1 MNSLLARPGELLSK
15 HLLRVAELAE
25 RLADDLR
32 LGLGEQAR
40 IAGALHDL
48 GKGDAGAQE
57 RYASHVKA
65 LPSSWTRKRRTGA
78 PGHEIVSFAVAYGI
92 LEKLGLPKGDI
103 AVILLAIL
111 RHHQAMATL
120 DERLS
125 ELDRRKW
132 FKGKADLSALS
143 SIVSSA
149 LGRQVSIESWPRN
162 REELRKTAM
171 QVWQRCCHDARGDL
185 RVQLRAKLLTGVV
198 IAADYHVASAS
209 GGSGRRSR
217 FSVELERFF
226 ESLEKLKREVGSGG

>member
-1 MNSLLARPGELLSK
+1 VSRLLARAGEPLSD

-32 LGLGEQAR
+32 LGLGEQAY
-40 IAGALHDL
+40 IAGLLHDL

-57 RYASHVKA
+57 RYAGG
-65 LPSSWTRKRRTGA
+65 LGA

-125 ELDRRKW
+125 ELDRGKW

-162 REELRKTAM
+162 REELRRTAG
-171 QVWQRCCHDARGDL
+171 QIWQKCCHDARGDL
-185 RVQLRAKLLTGVV
+185 RIQLRARLLTGVL

-209 GGSGRRSR
+209 RDSGERSR

-226 ESLEKLKREVGSGG
+226 KSLEKLKRELGSGG

>member
-1 MNSLLARPGELLSK
+1 VSRLLARAGEPLSD
-15 HLLRVAELAE
+15 HLLGVAELAE

-32 LGLGEQAR
+32 LGLGGQAR

-57 RYASHVKA
+57 RYARG
-65 LPSSWTRKRRTGA
+65 LGA

-120 DERLS
+120 DERLY
-125 ELDRRKW
+125 ELDRGKW
-132 FKGKADLSALS
+132 FKGRADLSALS

-162 REELRKTAM
+162 REELRRTAM
-171 QVWQRCCHDARGDL
+171 QVWQKCCHDARGDL
-185 RVQLRAKLLTGVV
+185 RVQLRAKLLTGVL
-198 IAADYHVASAS
+198 IAADYRVASAS

-217 FSVELERFF
+217 FSAELERFF
-226 ESLEKLKREVGSGG
+226 ESLEKLKRELGSGG

>member
-1 MNSLLARPGELLSK
+1 VSRLLARSGEPLSD

-40 IAGALHDL
+40 IAGSLHDL

-57 RYASHVKA
+57 RYARG
-65 LPSSWTRKRRTGA
+65 LGA
-78 PGHEIVSFAVAYGI
+78 PGHEIVSFAVAHGI
-92 LEKLGLPKGDI
+92 LERLGLPKEDVT
-103 AVILLAIL
+103 AILLAIL

-120 DERLS
+120 DERLY
-125 ELDRRKW
+125 ELDRSKW
-132 FKGKADLSALS
+132 FKGKANLSALS

-149 LGRQVSIESWPRN
+149 LGRQVSIESWSRN
-162 REELRKTAM
+162 REELRRTAM
-171 QVWQRCCHDARGDL
+171 QVWQKCCHDARGDL

-198 IAADYHVASAS
+198 IAADYHVASVS
-209 GGSGRRSR
+209 GGSGRWSR

-226 ESLEKLKREVGSGG
+226 ESLEKLKREVGSWG

>member
-1 MNSLLARPGELLSK
+1 VSRLLARSGEPLSD

-40 IAGALHDL
+40 IAGSLHDL

-57 RYASHVKA
+57 RYARG
-65 LPSSWTRKRRTGA
+65 LGA
-78 PGHEIVSFAVAYGI
+78 PGHEIVSFAVAHGV
-92 LEKLGLPKGDI
+92 LERLGLPKEDVT
-103 AVILLAIL
+103 AILLAIL
-111 RHHQAMATL
+111 GHHQAMATL
-120 DERLS
+120 DERLY
-125 ELDRRKW
+125 ELDRSKW
-132 FKGKADLSALS
+132 FKGRANLSALS

-162 REELRKTAM
+162 RGELRRMAM
-171 QVWQRCCHDARGDL
+171 QVWQKCCHDARGDL

-198 IAADYHVASAS
+198 IAADYHVASVS

-226 ESLEKLKREVGSGG
+226 ESLEKLKREVGGGG

>member
-1 MNSLLARPGELLSK
+1 MSRLLARSGEPLSD

-57 RYASHVKA
+57 RYARG
-65 LPSSWTRKRRTGA
+65 LGA
-78 PGHEIVSFAVAYGI
+78 PGHEIVSFAVAHGI
-92 LEKLGLPKGDI
+92 LERLGLPKED
-103 AVILLAIL
+103 AAATLLAIL

-120 DERLS
+120 DERLY
-125 ELDRRKW
+125 ELDRSKW
-132 FKGKADLSALS
+132 FKGKANLSALS

-162 REELRKTAM
+162 REELLRTAM
-171 QVWQRCCHDARGDL
+171 QVWQKCCHDARGDL

-198 IAADYHVASAS
+198 IAADYHVASVS

-226 ESLEKLKREVGSGG
+226 ESLEKLKREVGSWG